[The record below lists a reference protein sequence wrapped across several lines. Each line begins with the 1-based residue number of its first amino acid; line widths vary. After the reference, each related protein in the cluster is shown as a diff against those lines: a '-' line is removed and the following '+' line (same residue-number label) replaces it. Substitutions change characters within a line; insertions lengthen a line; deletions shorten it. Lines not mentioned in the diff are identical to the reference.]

1 MLMSSVPVAGGDIQD
16 YLGQAGPLFET
27 ISDKLEVLVDC
38 ETPDSEKKKRRDV
51 EKILYPLGKERNPY
65 IFWTCIFNFNAL
77 TV

>member
-38 ETPDSEKKKRRDV
+38 ETPDSEKKTSGR
-51 EKILYPLGKERNPY
+51 GKNIISPRKGKKPIHFLNMH
-65 IFWTCIFNFNAL
+65 F
-77 TV
+77 

>member
-51 EKILYPLGKERNPY
+51 EKILISSRKGKKPIHFLNMH
-65 IFWTCIFNFNAL
+65 F
-77 TV
+77 